1 MSGMSDWRDPV
12 EWLPPQPVPMLG
24 ADDIHLWRGHLPVGE
39 SAHNVVLSYLSD
51 DERARA
57 ARYRVAHDRDLYI
70 AARGTLRAILAQYLD
85 DRPERLCFRYEP
97 AGKPALVPRPR
108 GASLEFNLSHS
119 GELSVFAVAWSRRV
133 GVDVE
138 KLRSDIPVEDIAG
151 QFFSRNELASLRSLG
166 CDMKHEGFFR
176 CWTRKEAYV
185 KACGAGLQIPLRDFD
200 VTLDPSV
207 PARFTRGIGPSWQLL
222 GFIAGRGYPAALVY
236 DGEPANVRFLCA
248 DRMLPRTGAG

>member
-108 GASLEFNLSHS
+108 GASLEFKWQRFECESRYLRSRTVH
-119 GELSVFAVAWSRRV
+119 EMRLVFAL
-133 GVDVE
+133 E
-138 KLRSDIPVEDIAG
+138 KA
-151 QFFSRNELASLRSLG
+151 
-166 CDMKHEGFFR
+166 
-176 CWTRKEAYV
+176 
-185 KACGAGLQIPLRDFD
+185 
-200 VTLDPSV
+200 
-207 PARFTRGIGPSWQLL
+207 
-222 GFIAGRGYPAALVY
+222 
-236 DGEPANVRFLCA
+236 
-248 DRMLPRTGAG
+248 